1 MVDEILISTE
11 RGIVTQQDIDC
22 LIDEYIST
30 LYNPE
35 LLQKNVQCFNGLLD
49 YIFRHK
55 LNNIIGNPKRY
66 DITLLD
72 TIFSNIYVPL
82 CYMYGYT
89 VNVLYYCI
97 LVHIDYDHITD
108 IVHGVY
114 RNNGNIVN
122 KELQNVIKKW
132 FKAQEASLT
141 GQAVQG
147 NGVGAIFALKAMH
160 QWQDTQTVQIQAAEP
175 AQQLTVDELEQI
187 AQQEQPPE
195 EPEIDNI

>member
-1 MVDEILISTE
+1 MIDDILLATD
-11 RGIVTQQDIDC
+11 RGVVTKQDIDC

-30 LYNPE
+30 LNNPE

-55 LNNIIGNPKRY
+55 LKAIIGNDRRY
-66 DITLLD
+66 NIKVLD
-72 TIFSNIYVPL
+72 TIFNNIYVPL

-97 LVHIDYDHITD
+97 LVNIDYNHITD
-108 IVHGVY
+108 MVNGVY

-122 KELQNVIKKW
+122 KELQNSIKKW
-132 FKAQEASLT
+132 FRAQEASLS
-141 GQAVQG
+141 GQAIQG

-160 QWQDTQTVQIQAAEP
+160 QWQDTQTVTIQAAEP
-175 AQQLTVDELEQI
+175 ALQLTVDELEQI

>member
-49 YIFRHK
+49 YIYKHK
-55 LNNIIGNPKRY
+55 LNSIIQKGKTY
-66 DITLLD
+66 DIKLLD
-72 TIFSNIYVPL
+72 DIFNRIYLPL
-82 CYMYGYT
+82 CYKFGYT
-89 VNVLYYCI
+89 VNVLQYCYLCNI
-97 LVHIDYDHITD
+97 RYSNIQD
-108 IVHGVY
+108 IVRGNY
-114 RNNGNIVN
+114 RSTGNIVN
-122 KELQNVIKKW
+122 KELQLVIKNW
-132 FKAQEASLT
+132 FTAQEASLT
-141 GQAVQG
+141 GQAVQS